1 MHKKIV
7 IILRISISKNCTKIK
22 PKHCVKSVPFRSY
35 SGPYFPAFGLNTKRY
50 SARILLSYQSKKKN
64 HYVMTRESNI
74 GSFLYEWTKWP
85 NEVNKELKVYRYTI
99 SDTWSTG
106 QSEKL
111 RQYLH
116 QGTQGYRS
124 SVDWK

>member
-1 MHKKIV
+1 
-7 IILRISISKNCTKIK
+7 
-22 PKHCVKSVPFRSY
+22 
-35 SGPYFPAFGLNTKRY
+35 
-50 SARILLSYQSKKKN
+50 
-64 HYVMTRESNI
+64 MTRESNI

-116 QGTQGYRS
+116 QGTQGYRILRRLKVENGEGIHYWS
-124 SVDWK
+124 YEYLEHLCVRAAASKLRQS